1 MAKKSVAPSSN
12 IPNREELF
20 NMAVN
25 AAKQG
30 QRNGAKV
37 MFSQVLDQDP
47 NNIKAMMWMA
57 KIASSNTER
66 RKWLDKVLAIKPNY
80 APAQQIMDKMAHE
93 GNANRNRQLLRVGVI
108 AYVAVVLIISLLM
121 MISSATA
128 PIV

>member
-1 MAKKSVAPSSN
+1 MAKKSVTPSN
-12 IPNREELF
+12 VPNREELF

-57 KIASSNTER
+57 KITSNSTER
-66 RKWLDKVLAIKPNY
+66 RKWLEKVLAIKPNY
-80 APAQQIMDKMAHE
+80 APAQQILDKMAHE
-93 GNANRNRQLLRVGVI
+93 GNAKRNRQLFRVGIV
-108 AYVAVVLIISLLM
+108 AYVAVVLILSLLM